1 MIWIKRRT
9 TTMIM
14 TMITKRTISNKQL
27 LLLLLYY
34 FYYAIFV
41 NSGCISKNGRE
52 SSCTRNAGVIF
63 SSRSRSTTA
72 RKRIRRRNYD
82 ILYVDLQKTTN
93 PLTTRKNIV
102 SSNSSKRRNYRRSRS
117 RRRSFPVTTTADT
130 DTDTETRAIRSS
142 STHTSSTTRSKVT
155 AGGSASS

>member
-1 MIWIKRRT
+1 M
-9 TTMIM
+9 
-14 TMITKRTISNKQL
+14 
-27 LLLLLYY
+27 
-34 FYYAIFV
+34 
-41 NSGCISKNGRE
+41 
-52 SSCTRNAGVIF
+52 GVIF
-63 SSRSRSTTA
+63 FNRSRSTTA

-93 PLTTRKNIV
+93 PLTTRKNII